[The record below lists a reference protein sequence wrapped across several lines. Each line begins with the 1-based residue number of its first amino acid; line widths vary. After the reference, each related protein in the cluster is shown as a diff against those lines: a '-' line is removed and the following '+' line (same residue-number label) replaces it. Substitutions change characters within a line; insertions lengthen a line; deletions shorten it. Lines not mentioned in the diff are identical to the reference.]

1 MKKLS
6 YRLLRSRSFTKFLS
20 ILAFAVVAFAAME
33 LFVVQQAVAGIVCCT
48 NSSKTDCLCDSSTA
62 CNITRNGKFYGTR
75 DGLRTCWNLS
85 SYGSA
90 SQIKSTITCEN
101 ANGTGTTILDP
112 TSFTQNALLKCE
124 VTDSLHDD
132 VGLCQFDL
140 QYSKSGLRTCAN
152 TDPVNGPSTATWQAF
167 CNEAT
172 GGNPDLA
179 VTGTLKCPASLQPPQ
194 NSPACASTGEFGG
207 SPLGCGLPFFCDGNE
222 DCILNLGIDGV
233 SPGQC
238 PTVFPVG
245 TALVPP
251 VPGLLAGEV
260 LRFSQEIQ
268 GPNCGPDNQVLALG
282 LLETNR
288 YCSSGLFANAP
299 GLPVD
304 CTPNQGPPLT
314 GLGLAQSAVQFD
326 VKFSPTALNIN
337 CGTNNNDTW
346 HFTITANQHVTDLTR
361 IVQSS
366 LAVEGVGAP
375 QITCDPVNTT
385 VVPNTLTCHINAC
398 QPTPGLP
405 DLGTVVCNTN
415 PKGSADLTLT
425 GLLDNSNPEIGIP
438 IFGEDLGHKTTGQCR
453 PL

>member
-1 MKKLS
+1 MKKLFD
-6 YRLLRSRSFTKFLS
+6 RLPSSRSFTRLFS
-20 ILAFAVVAFAAME
+20 ILAVAVAAFAVLE
-33 LFVVQQAVAGIVCCT
+33 LLAVQPALAGIVCCT
-48 NSSKTDCLCDSSTA
+48 NSLKNDCLCDSSTA

-101 ANGTGTTILDP
+101 ANGTGTTTLDP

-124 VTDSLHDD
+124 VTDSLHND

-140 QYSKSGLRTCAN
+140 HYSKSGLRTCDN
-152 TDPVNGPSTATWQAF
+152 NNPSTATWQAF
-167 CNEAT
+167 CSEAT
-172 GGNPDLA
+172 GSNPALT
-179 VTGTLKCPASLQPPQ
+179 VTGTLKCPVSLQPPQ

-207 SPLGCGLPFFCDGNE
+207 SPLGCGLPAFCDGNQG
-222 DCILNLGIDGV
+222 CILNLGIDGV

-238 PTVFPVG
+238 PTVFPV
-245 TALVPP
+245 VD
-251 VPGLLAGEV
+251 GLLSGEV
-260 LRFSQEIQ
+260 LRFSQTIQ
-268 GPNCGPDNQVLALG
+268 DSGCGEDKQVLAFG
-282 LLETNR
+282 PLETNR

-314 GLGLAQSAVQFD
+314 GLGSAQSAVPFD
-326 VKFSPTALNIN
+326 VAFSPPTLNIN

-346 HFTITANQHVTDLTR
+346 RFTITANQHLTDLTR
-361 IVQSS
+361 IVPSS
-366 LAVEGVGAP
+366 LAVEGVSG
-375 QITCDPVNTT
+375 QVTCDTVTSTATT
-385 VVPNTLTCHINAC
+385 RTCHINAC

-415 PKGSADLTLT
+415 PKGTANLTVT
-425 GLLDNSNPEIGIP
+425 GLLDSPNPEIGIP
-438 IFGEDLGHKTTGQCR
+438 IFGEDLGHKTTGQCK

>member
-1 MKKLS
+1 MKELL
-6 YRLLRSRSFTKFLS
+6 YRLPSSRSFIRLLS
-20 ILAFAVVAFAAME
+20 TLTFAVVAFAALE
-33 LFVVQQAVAGIVCCT
+33 LFFAQQALAGIVCCT
-48 NSSKTDCLCDSSTA
+48 NSAKTDCLCDSSTV

-75 DGLRTCWNLS
+75 DGLRTCWNLN

-101 ANGTGTTILDP
+101 ANGTGTTTLDL

-140 QYSKSGLRTCAN
+140 QYSKSGLRTCDN
-152 TDPVNGPSTATWQAF
+152 NNPSTATWQAF
-167 CNEAT
+167 CSEAT
-172 GGNPDLA
+172 GGNPALT
-179 VTGTLKCPASLQPPQ
+179 VTGTLKCPATLQPPP
-194 NSPACASTGEFGG
+194 NGSACAPGTEFGD
-207 SPLGCGLPFFCDGNE
+207 SPNGCGLPVFCDGQQ

-238 PTVFPVG
+238 ATVFPVG
-245 TALVPP
+245 TELVPP

-260 LRFSQEIQ
+260 LRFSQTIQ
-268 GPNCGPDNQVLALG
+268 NSGCGPDNQVLAFG

-288 YCSSGLFANAP
+288 YCSSGLFANDP

-314 GLGLAQSAVQFD
+314 GLGLSQSAVQFD
-326 VKFSPTALNIN
+326 VKFFPTSLNIN

-346 HFTITANQHVTDLTR
+346 HFDITANQHLPDLTR
-361 IVQSS
+361 IVVDS
-366 LAVEGVGAP
+366 LAVEGKLLKAELGGD
-375 QITCDPVNTT
+375 CDPVNTT
-385 VVPNTLTCHINAC
+385 VVPNTRTCHVNAC
-398 QPTPGLP
+398 QQNQNLT
-405 DLGTVVCNTN
+405 DLGTVVCNAN
-415 PKGSADLTLT
+415 PGNRANLTVT
-425 GLLDNSNPEIGIP
+425 GTLDTLDGIP
-438 IFGEDLGHKTTGQCR
+438 IFGEDLNKRITGQCQ